1 MRAVKTAALP
11 MVSTK
16 VTATVP
22 AQPRCGVMPASP
34 SQVRTR
40 LMKSTWLRKM
50 PPVRPARY
58 SAEKNLG
65 TLPGRRTLC
74 RHHIHAP
81 HSSAATAAVNQRK
94 ATGW

>member
-1 MRAVKTAALP
+1 MSAVKIAALP

-40 LMKSTWLRKM
+40 LMNSTWLRKI

-65 TLPGRRTLC
+65 ALPGGARCAATTSRRRT
-74 RHHIHAP
+74 RAP
-81 HSSAATAAVNQRK
+81 PLPR
-94 ATGW
+94 